1 MCARKSSAYQPLTE
15 SDAIALVKRLMLF
28 EDTSQLTCNKIGD
41 GNLYLNFHVKETS
54 TGNGYMIKQAL
65 PYTKIVSEC
74 WPFPID
80 RTRIED
86 HALLKQRDIAPS
98 YVPKVYYSDVKLGIT
113 IIEDLSHLHIARSA
127 LIENSELPLFST
139 HIGAFLGKTLFY
151 TSIYAHNQHSKI
163 ELERHFSN
171 RDQCKIIEGLDIPDQ
186 LFEQETFHYEPEL
199 KANVEKILQDQIFKL
214 EVVKLKEKFLTK
226 AEALIHGNLH
236 TGNILVSEHETK
248 VIDEGFAYFGPIA
261 FDIGQVFGH
270 FLLNILSRDLED
282 QEILFQHLITT
293 WNVFVEEFSK
303 AWKKD
308 GSEIHIANKGYLE
321 HILSEI
327 FTDAVGF
334 AGCKLIRYTI
344 GLAHVGDL
352 HTIQP
357 YDKKITVKQ
366 LALSLGYELV
376 IKQKNMTKPIQFIQ
390 YVKQTIT
397 NRYQHVAIK

>member
-65 PYTKIVSEC
+65 PYTKIISES

-86 HALLKQRDIAPS
+86 HALLKQRDIAPA

-113 IIEDLSHLHIARSA
+113 IIEDLSHLHIARKA
-127 LIENSELPLFST
+127 LVEGSELPLLST
-139 HIGAFLGKTLFY
+139 HLGAFLGKTLFY
-151 TSIYAHNQHSKI
+151 TSIYAHTQHSKNEI
-163 ELERHFSN
+163 DRHFSN
-171 RDQCKIIEGLDIPDQ
+171 PDRCKNIEEFDTTDP
-186 LFEQETFHYEPEL
+186 LFEHETFHYEPVL
-199 KANVEKILQDQIFKL
+199 KANVEKILQDKLLKL
-214 EVVKLKEKFLTK
+214 EVSKLKEKFLK
-226 AEALIHGNLH
+226 KPEALIHGNLH

-261 FDIGQVFGH
+261 FDVGQVFGH
-270 FLLNILSRDLED
+270 FLLNILSRDLEE
-282 QEILFQHLITT
+282 QAFLFQHLITT

-308 GSEIHIANKGYLE
+308 ASEIYTANNGYLE

-334 AGCKLIRYTI
+334 AGCELIRYTI
-344 GLAHVGDL
+344 WHAHGTALD
-352 HTIQP
+352 TIQT

-376 IKQKNMTKPIQFIQ
+376 IKQKNITKPVQFIQ
-390 YVKQTIT
+390 YVKQTIA
-397 NRYQHVAIK
+397 NRSQHVAIK